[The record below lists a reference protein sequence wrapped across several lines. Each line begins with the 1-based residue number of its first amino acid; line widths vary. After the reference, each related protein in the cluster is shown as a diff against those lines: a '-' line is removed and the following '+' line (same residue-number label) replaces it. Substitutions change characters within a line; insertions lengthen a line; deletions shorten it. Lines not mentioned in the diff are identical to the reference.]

1 MGMQEATPAHTEL
14 RDRIESLKAT
24 KGRLSRQVGD
34 ARKIGGDCD
43 ALITELQ
50 AVSGELK
57 VLQKSLKNQLN
68 QGAAAE
74 RAWKPEAPVVPK
86 AILDQLHSA
95 FEIARLSD
103 NPCARTT
110 IEEYIRKHPASSL
123 WHTPDIPQFITNT
136 CGHVH
141 EFFYAWADNDQI
153 CGVLPVVQQKSRL
166 FGNFMVSVPYFNYG
180 GVLADSPAIAKELTE
195 KADYWRIDKAA
206 HHIELR
212 HTHDEL
218 PDLPKRTDKMT
229 WWLPL
234 PKDQQ
239 SLWDSFQ
246 SKVRA
251 QVRRGERE
259 ISGIDVGGA
268 ELFDDFYSVFAR
280 NMRDLGTPVYGRD
293 FFKNLL
299 QTLGDRATLVVARID
314 GKPAGCAF
322 LTGFGSRMEIPW
334 ASTLREHNH
343 TGINMAMYWKVL
355 QLAVE
360 QGFELFDFG
369 RCSRDAGTARFKQ
382 QWGAYP
388 VPLHWHYCLPEG
400 GELPGLNPD
409 NPKFRILIAVWKRLP
424 VAIAN
429 LLGPLIV
436 KDLP

>member
-14 RDRIESLKAT
+14 RNRIESLKAT
-24 KGRLSRQVGD
+24 KGRLSRQVGE
-34 ARKIGGDCD
+34 ARKSGGDCD
-43 ALITELQ
+43 TLIAELQ
-50 AVSGELK
+50 SVSGELK
-57 VLQKSLKNQLN
+57 ALQKSLKKELN
-68 QGAAAE
+68 QGATSG
-74 RAWKPEAPVVPK
+74 RAWQPEAPSVPG
-86 AILDQLHSA
+86 AILDESHGA
-95 FEIARLSD
+95 VEITSLSD
-103 NPCARTT
+103 NPCARAPV
-110 IEEYIRKHPASSL
+110 EDYVRNHPASSL
-123 WHTPDIPQFITNT
+123 WHTPEILQFITNT
-136 CGHVH
+136 CGHAH
-141 EFFYAWADNDQI
+141 QYLYASDRDGQI
-153 CGVLPVVQQKSRL
+153 RGVLPVVQQTSWL

-180 GVLADSPAIAKELTE
+180 GVLADSPIIAKELTQ
-195 KADYWRIDKAA
+195 KAEQWRSERGAR
-206 HHIELR
+206 HIELR
-212 HTHDEL
+212 HTQDEF
-218 PDLPKRTDKMT
+218 PDFPKRTDKMT

-234 PKDQQ
+234 PKDQKW
-239 SLWDSFQ
+239 LWDSFQ
-246 SKVRA
+246 PKVRA

-259 ISGIDVGGA
+259 VSGVDIGGA
-268 ELFDDFYSVFAR
+268 ELFEDFYRVFAR

-299 QTLGDRATLVVARID
+299 RTLGSRATLVVARID

-322 LTGFGSRMEIPW
+322 LTGFGNRMEIPW

-382 QWGAYP
+382 QWGAHP

-400 GELPGLNPD
+400 SEMPGLNPN
-409 NPKFRILIAVWKRLP
+409 NPKFRLLIAIWKRLP

-429 LLGPLIV
+429 LLGPRIV